1 MYNAGGSA
9 VGPFRWVQFVND
21 TVLSAISAPNLTD
34 SGSKLIT
41 ITIPAGFGLGGTINS
56 FTVTS
61 GVVIGTATLRAVTN
75 NNTRCKREA
84 IDSATNTNPSR
95 DSNGD

>member
-1 MYNAGGSA
+1 MPDMVLGLYFITIMPRGDSYDLQGQGGGQVYNAGSSA

-21 TVLSAISAPNLTD
+21 TILSAISAPNLQD
-34 SGSKLIT
+34 SGSKLIA

-61 GVVIGTATLRAVTN
+61 GVVIGYRA
-75 NNTRCKREA
+75 
-84 IDSATNTNPSR
+84 
-95 DSNGD
+95 

>member
-1 MYNAGGSA
+1 MLRYFITIMPRGDSYDLQGQGGGQVYNAGNSA

-41 ITIPAGFGLGGTINS
+41 ITIPAGFGLGGLINS

-61 GVVIGTATLRAVTN
+61 GTVIGYRA
-75 NNTRCKREA
+75 
-84 IDSATNTNPSR
+84 
-95 DSNGD
+95 